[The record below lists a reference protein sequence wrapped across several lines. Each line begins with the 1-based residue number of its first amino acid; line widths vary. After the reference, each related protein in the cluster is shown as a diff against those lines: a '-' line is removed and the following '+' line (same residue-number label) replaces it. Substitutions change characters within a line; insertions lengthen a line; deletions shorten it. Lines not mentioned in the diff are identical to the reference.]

1 MIKKSLAI
9 LIALLLV
16 FTISCK
22 KPAEGNIEDDYINEI
37 EKEYQNSSSNDV
49 VVETNNGVSNNTGNT
64 SDDMLSAS
72 DNNNQAVNNNPNQ
85 NINRTDNNTAVSS
98 STAVPAKKRPLKA
111 TIYNFYSPW
120 TSQNDPLMIREIRV
134 MIANKEYTQALN
146 YINKLDFNNLPA
158 DVDVGHLYQFK
169 GIVHYFLAKEGRS
182 NNAVAKNHIALA
194 DECFKKVEG
203 LTSIEKFKPLSLL
216 WNGMLYQTYSS
227 DKNELQE
234 AIALFDRVITEYPRT
249 RFAND
254 AVFYKA
260 VTMKKLGYKAVTM
273 KKLGMPENEY
283 NDLFLS
289 IKRGGFVD
297 TLVFSQV
304 INDYVPANGLVDR
317 EMLK

>member
-49 VVETNNGVSNNTGNT
+49 VVETNNGISNNNT
-64 SDDMLSAS
+64 SNNMSSAL
-72 DNNNQAVNNNPNQ
+72 DNDYKPVNNKPNQ
-85 NINRTDNNTAVSS
+85 NINRTDNNTSS
-98 STAVPAKKRPLKA
+98 SSSAAPAKKRPLKA

-120 TSQNDPLMIREIRV
+120 TSQDDPLMIREIRV

-146 YINKLDFNNLPA
+146 YINKLDFNNLPE

-169 GIVHYFLAKEGRS
+169 GIVHYFLAKEGKS
-182 NNAVAKNHIALA
+182 NNTVDKNHITSA
-194 DECFKKVEG
+194 DECFKKVAG

-260 VTMKKLGYKAVTM
+260 VTMKKLG
-273 KKLGMPENEY
+273 MPENEY

-304 INDYVPANGLVDR
+304 INDYVPANDLVDR